1 MPKSH
6 LCVLEMRGAPT
17 PALCVFAA
25 APPHHLNAPPIS
37 QVTLNIGGAIVLVAG
52 FNIRGDTWVKS
63 LSANEALLQMVREG
77 RLNTLVERTYPPA
90 QTGEAM
96 RVIEDYEVFGK
107 FVVTP

>member
-1 MPKSH
+1 
-6 LCVLEMRGAPT
+6 
-17 PALCVFAA
+17 
-25 APPHHLNAPPIS
+25 
-37 QVTLNIGGAIVLVAG
+37 
-52 FNIRGDTWVKS
+52 VKS